1 MKKKIPVLLSAILVC
16 LAFAFV
22 ASFTGVSAI
31 EDSSETNVTT
41 TTTTTTAK
49 IETTTKLTWPW
60 QKTSA
65 SSTALDISSI
75 VSSLKDDLTS
85 TKATTSNA
93 SETLSESGSE
103 TEKPGTT
110 KPNSS
115 STAAT
120 TRKITTTV
128 KKMTIT
134 VVMNTTVPGGTM
146 DPLSAYYS
154 RLSEANGYGE
164 HETDADTTK
173 ADEQEE
179 REQNPAVTVIIA
191 VAAMLIAIS
200 LLTGLFSI
208 RNKRLA
214 QKEAALSAEDDDAFS
229 GDVLISK
236 NRETPEFTQ
245 TVVEDEDE
253 TVDGGEQA
261 GEVQEEIQQGEQRH
275 RHRLNRLRRIRLSR
289 IRFKRKRIR
298 RKNSKTMTARQ
309 TPKPEPRRAKI
320 TTGHP
325 PRPTAKKGK
334 WSTKIYSAAETTF
347 KQFSPR

>member
-164 HETDADTTK
+164 HETDADITK

-261 GEVQEEIQQGEQRH
+261 GEVQEEIQQGEQ
-275 RHRLNRLRRIRLSR
+275 
-289 IRFKRKRIR
+289 
-298 RKNSKTMTARQ
+298 TAQ
-309 TPKPEPRRAKI
+309 TPAEQAQED
-320 TTGHP
+320 
-325 PRPTAKKGK
+325 TAKPDTVQAEADKTEEQQNNDGA
-334 WSTKIYSAAETTF
+334 SDPEAGTAAGENNDGAPPAPDGE
-347 KQFSPR
+347 KREMEYEDIFSGRDDI